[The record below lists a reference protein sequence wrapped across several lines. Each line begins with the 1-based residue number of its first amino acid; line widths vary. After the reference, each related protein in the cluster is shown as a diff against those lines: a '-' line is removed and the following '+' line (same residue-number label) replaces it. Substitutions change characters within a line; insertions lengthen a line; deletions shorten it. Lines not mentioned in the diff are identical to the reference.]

1 MYIIKMDVCNC
12 IKSLDIT
19 ECIKKEELRMYPCLE
34 DAVYT
39 LKVHQ
44 DDDTSEYINN
54 DKLITILF
62 RAVKELKNEIDIRK
76 GN

>member
-1 MYIIKMDVCNC
+1 MNVCNC

-39 LKVHQ
+39 SKIYE
-44 DDDTSEYINN
+44 DDDTPEYINN

-62 RAVKELKNEIDIRK
+62 RAIQELKNEIDMLK
-76 GN
+76 AN

>member
-1 MYIIKMDVCNC
+1 MNVCNC

-39 LKVHQ
+39 SKIYE
-44 DDDTSEYINN
+44 DDEEYINN
-54 DKLITILF
+54 DKLIIILF
-62 RAVKELKNEIDIRK
+62 KAVQELKAEIDTLK
-76 GN
+76 AK

>member
-1 MYIIKMDVCNC
+1 MDVCNC

-19 ECIKKEELRMYPCLE
+19 ECIKKEELRMYPCLA
-34 DAVYT
+34 DTVYT
-39 LKVHQ
+39 VKIYE
-44 DDDTSEYINN
+44 DDDTCEYINN

-62 RAVKELKNEIDIRK
+62 RAVQELKKEIDTFK

>member
-1 MYIIKMDVCNC
+1 MDVCNC

-19 ECIKKEELRMYPCLE
+19 ECIKKEELRMYHCLE

-39 LKVHQ
+39 SKIYE
-44 DDDTSEYINN
+44 DDDGVETIIT

-62 RAVKELKNEIDIRK
+62 RAVQQLKTEIDTLK
-76 GN
+76 GK

>member
-12 IKSLDIT
+12 IKSLDIK

-39 LKVHQ
+39 SKVYE
-44 DDDTSEYINN
+44 DGEDYINK
-54 DKLITILF
+54 DKLIIILF
-62 RAVKELKNEIDIRK
+62 RAVKELKTEIDTLKEIK
-76 GN
+76 K